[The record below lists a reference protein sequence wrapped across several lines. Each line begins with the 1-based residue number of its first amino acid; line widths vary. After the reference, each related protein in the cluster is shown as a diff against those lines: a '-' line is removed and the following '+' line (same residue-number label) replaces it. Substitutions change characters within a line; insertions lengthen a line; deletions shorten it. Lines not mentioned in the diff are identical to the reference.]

1 MANYNRKPVAA
12 PARKSAGTAA
22 NANGQQQDR
31 PETTVAR
38 VKTHYLRGRV
48 AAKIAAGFVEELD
61 RMVGPCLAGA
71 YAR

>member
-1 MANYNRKPVAA
+1 MENRVQRPRANRT
-12 PARKSAGTAA
+12 GTAA

-31 PETTVAR
+31 LETTVVR